1 MCLILFSKY
10 IFLLHVSNIVIVIK
24 CVDGFISQMFLE
36 CRFFSLRIVWM
47 YHVFC
52 SWQEVHLEK
61 KSCEFPEPAKQTC
74 NWRRRCSII
83 GSSVKPFW
91 FSGSYMNFLDD
102 MQRVVWFER
111 HLERIENGMIMTF
124 IALFKEFPST
134 SSLIKVNTFAIIYSC
149 HRTMYNRKHA
159 TTVRK
164 YKKIHIQK

>member
-1 MCLILFSKY
+1 MCWWIHFSNVSWMSFFLFTHCVNVSCVLFMTGGSSWEEVVWVSRTSKT
-10 IFLLHVSNIVIVIK
+10 N
-24 CVDGFISQMFLE
+24 M
-36 CRFFSLRIVWM
+36 
-47 YHVFC
+47 
-52 SWQEVHLEK
+52 
-61 KSCEFPEPAKQTC
+61 

-134 SSLIKVNTFAIIYSC
+134 FSLIKVNTFAIIYSC

-164 YKKIHIQK
+164 YKKIHSRK

>member
-1 MCLILFSKY
+1 MLV
-10 IFLLHVSNIVIVIK
+10 IFSNIVIVIK

-74 NWRRRCSII
+74 NWRRRCSIV

-91 FSGSYMNFLDD
+91 FSGSCMNVSRWYAARCLI
-102 MQRVVWFER
+102 W
-111 HLERIENGMIMTF
+111 
-124 IALFKEFPST
+124 T
-134 SSLIKVNTFAIIYSC
+134 SSGANWKWNDYDFHCSLQRISIYFFS
-149 HRTMYNRKHA
+149 HQGE
-159 TTVRK
+159 
-164 YKKIHIQK
+164 HICNYIFMSWNDV

>member
-1 MCLILFSKY
+1 MCWWIHFSN
-10 IFLLHVSNIVIVIK
+10 VSWM
-24 CVDGFISQMFLE
+24 S
-36 CRFFSLRIVWM
+36 FFSLRIVWM

-74 NWRRRCSII
+74 NWRRCSII

-111 HLERIENGMIMTF
+111 HPERIENGMIMTF

>member
-1 MCLILFSKY
+1 MDS
-10 IFLLHVSNIVIVIK
+10 FLK
-24 CVDGFISQMFLE
+24 CFLNVV
-36 CRFFSLRIVWM
+36 FFSVRIMWM
-47 YHVFC
+47 YDVFC
-52 SWQEVHLEK
+52 SWKEVHLEK

-111 HLERIENGMIMTF
+111 HPERIENGIFMTF

-134 SSLIKVNTFAIIYSC
+134 SLIKVNTFAIIYSC
-149 HRTMYNRKHA
+149 HITMYTRKHA
-159 TTVRK
+159 TTIWK
-164 YKKIHIQK
+164 